1 MRLLGR
7 FVAVGLLL
15 CLCSCTT
22 TTRYYIVRHA
32 EKLDN
37 SADPPLSA
45 AGKQRAEKL
54 ADVLADKKIGGVFV
68 SNMQRTRQTAEPS
81 AKKFGVQP
89 TVVPA
94 RDTNELIE
102 RLKMISG
109 ENVLVVRHSNELHLI
124 VNALAPEM
132 TISQVDES
140 EYDNLFIV
148 ERQKTFGK
156 TVTSLQRSKY

>member
-1 MRLLGR
+1 MQRL
-7 FVAVGLLL
+7 VAIAMLAALSG
-15 CLCSCTT
+15 CS

-45 AGKQRAEKL
+45 AGRDRAEKL
-54 ADVLADKKIGGVFV
+54 GEQMADKKISGIFV
-68 SNMQRTRQTAEPS
+68 SNLLRTKQTAGPTATRFNIE
-81 AKKFGVQP
+81 P

-102 RLKMISG
+102 RLKLISG
-109 ENVLVVRHSNELHLI
+109 EHVLVVRHSNELHLI
-124 VNALAPEM
+124 VNALGDGM
-132 TISQVDES
+132 TSSPVGEG

-148 ERQKTFGK
+148 ERQKTLGR
-156 TVTSLQRSKY
+156 TVVSLQRLKY